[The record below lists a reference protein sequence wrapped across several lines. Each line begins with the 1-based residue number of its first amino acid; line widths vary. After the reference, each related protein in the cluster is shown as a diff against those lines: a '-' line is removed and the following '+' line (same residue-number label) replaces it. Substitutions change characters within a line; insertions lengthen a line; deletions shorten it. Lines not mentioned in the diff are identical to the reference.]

1 MATGKGWTLRT
12 RAIALTVVVAVILG
26 ALAAIAAITAAE
38 NREGLRVILEKTG
51 PMRVAGQSLQ
61 SALLDQETAV
71 RGFVLTSDDEDLK
84 PYQEGLDDEQR
95 LIGEIRGLLGDS
107 AEDAAVRQ
115 QLEAVDAGSQA
126 WRATIAEPVIAA
138 VRAGDGAQAQQIID
152 QGSRQRFDVLRA
164 DLDKLQEDIFTLR
177 NVFAERT
184 QSTANLLIFLLV
196 LAAAVIIV
204 AGAALL
210 VLLER
215 FVIKP
220 VTDLAAEAR
229 LVAAGDYQHKI
240 SGSGVPELAALAADI
255 DGMRR
260 KIAADLAEV
269 IAARAAIE
277 ATNKQLE
284 EQHEELTRS
293 NRDLEQFAYV
303 ASHDLQEPLRKVASF
318 CQLLQRRYGGKL
330 DERADQY
337 IYFAVDGAQRM
348 QRLINDLL
356 AFSRIGRITAGFTEV
371 DLDKV
376 MDEVSGQLD
385 AAREYADG
393 EIVYTDL
400 PTIRGEEPLLTN
412 LLANLVNNALK
423 FRKPELPP
431 RVEIRA
437 RQVGDQWEISCEDN
451 GIGIEAEFADKV
463 FVIFQRLHAKDAYPG
478 TGIGLAIAKKIVE
491 YHGGRI
497 WIDSDYTGG
506 TAIRFTLPVIASEAA
521 ELPSDQGTPQ
531 LQEENA

>member
-1 MATGKGWTLRT
+1 MSAVTSWSLRQ
-12 RAIALTVVVAVILG
+12 RAIALTVVVGVILAG
-26 ALAAIAAITAAE
+26 LAGVAAYTAAE
-38 NREGLRVILEKTG
+38 SREGLHVLLDKTG

-71 RGFVLTSDDEDLK
+71 RGYALTADQDDLK
-84 PYQEGLDDEQR
+84 PYYDGLATE
-95 LIGEIRGLLGDS
+95 GEIFTQMDGLLGDS
-107 AEDAAVRQ
+107 PEDERVRQ
-115 QLEAVDAGSQA
+115 QLEAVESGSTE
-126 WRATIAEPVIAA
+126 WRAVIAEPVVAA
-138 VRAGDGAQAQQIID
+138 VQAGDTARALQIID
-152 QGSRQRFDVLRA
+152 QGSRQRFDVLRT
-164 DLDKLQEDIFTLR
+164 DVSTLQDDILTLR
-177 NVFAERT
+177 NVFAEQT
-184 QSTANLLIFLLV
+184 VSASNLLVFLLL
-196 LAAAVIIV
+196 LAAAVIVV

-210 VLLER
+210 ILLER
-215 FVIKP
+215 FVVRP
-220 VTDLAAEAR
+220 VTGLAAEVR
-229 LVAAGDYQHKI
+229 LVAAGDYQHEI
-240 SGSGVPELAALAADI
+240 SGSGSPELAALAADV

-260 KIAADLAEV
+260 KIADDLAEV
-269 IAARAAIE
+269 TRARAAIE
-277 ATNKQLE
+277 ATNKRLE
-284 EQHEELTRS
+284 EQTEELTRS

-356 AFSRIGRITAGFTEV
+356 AFSRIGRITSGFTEV
-371 DLDKV
+371 DLQKV

-393 EIVYTDL
+393 EIVYNEL

-423 FRKPELPP
+423 FRKPEVPP
-431 RVEIRA
+431 RVEITSRM
-437 RQVGDQWEISCEDN
+437 VGDQWEISCEDN

-506 TAIRFTLPVIASEAA
+506 TAIRFMLPVIVAAS
-521 ELPSDQGTPQ
+521 ELPSDQGSKQ
-531 LQEENA
+531 LQEEKA

>member
-1 MATGKGWTLRT
+1 MATGKGWTLRQ
-12 RAIALTVVVAVILG
+12 RAIALTVVVGVILVG
-26 ALAAIAAITAAE
+26 LGGVAALTAAE
-38 NREGLRVILEKTG
+38 SREGLRVLLDKTG
-51 PMRVAGQSLQ
+51 PLRVNGESLQ

-71 RGFVLTSDDEDLK
+71 RGYVLTTDEEDLK
-84 PYQEGLDDEQR
+84 PYRQGLETEQR
-95 LIGEIRGLLGDS
+95 IISTMEGLLGDS
-107 AEDAAVRQ
+107 EQDVEVRR
-115 QLEAVDAGSQA
+115 QLEAVERGAQE
-126 WRATIAEPVIAA
+126 WRVAIAEPVVAA
-138 VRAGDGAQAQQIID
+138 VRNGNRDAAQQIID
-152 QGSRQRFDVLRA
+152 RGSRQRFDVLRA
-164 DLDKLQEDIFTLR
+164 DVSKLQDDVLTLR
-177 NVFAERT
+177 NVFADQT
-184 QSTANLLIFLLV
+184 QANSNLLVFLLI
-196 LAAAVIIV
+196 LAAVVILV

-215 FVIKP
+215 FVVRP
-220 VTDLAAEAR
+220 VTDLAAEVR
-229 LVAAGDYQHKI
+229 LVADGDYQHRI
-240 SGSGVPELAALAADI
+240 SGSGSPELAALAADI

-260 KIAADLAEV
+260 KIADDLAEV
-269 IAARAAIE
+269 TKARAAIE
-277 ATNKQLE
+277 ATNKRLE
-284 EQHEELTRS
+284 EQTEELTRS

-348 QRLINDLL
+348 QRLMYDLL
-356 AFSRIGRITAGFTEV
+356 AFSRIGRITAGFTDV
-371 DLDKV
+371 DLNKV
-376 MDEVSGQLD
+376 MEEVSGQLD

-393 EIVYTDL
+393 EIVYSDL
-400 PTIRGEEPLLTN
+400 PTVHGEEPLLTN

-423 FRKPELPP
+423 FRKPEVPP
-431 RVEIRA
+431 RVEIKS

-497 WIDSDYTGG
+497 WIDPDYTGG
-506 TAIRFTLPVIASEAA
+506 TAIRFMLPVIAAA
-521 ELPSDQGTPQ
+521 SELPSEQGSDE
-531 LQEENA
+531 LQEEKA